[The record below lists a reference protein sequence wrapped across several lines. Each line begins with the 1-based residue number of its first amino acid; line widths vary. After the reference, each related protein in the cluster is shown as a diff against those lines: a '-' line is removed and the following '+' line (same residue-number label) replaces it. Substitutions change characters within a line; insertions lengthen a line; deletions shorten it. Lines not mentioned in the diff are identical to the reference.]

1 MGDRRLALRAV
12 RRAAAG
18 ARLDA
23 LPVAAVGVAEP
34 ERTAVAA

>member
-12 RRAAAG
+12 RRAAAS

-34 ERTAVAA
+34 ERAAAA